1 MNRVSRVK
9 IRISIIYSS
18 SCEAQITIPQ
28 KVECLRANLVG
39 SIQAKEVEILDWVYL
54 VFEK

>member
-1 MNRVSRVK
+1 MKSVSRVK

-28 KVECLRANLVG
+28 KVEWPRAN
-39 SIQAKEVEILDWVYL
+39 
-54 VFEK
+54 